1 MLKRSLEGSAKRD
14 ARTTRLVPFVAA
26 LSLIGASC
34 GSFQPTVT
42 PATSQGFGG
51 GPNATSVTCPLPTTM
66 PLQPGGWWTNRVFY
80 ELFVRSFADADGD
93 GIGDLRGLTAHL
105 DYLSD
110 GAASTGDDLGVGG
123 VWLMPIFT
131 SGSYH
136 GYDVIDYEQVD
147 PRYGDLKAFAAF
159 VDAAHRRDLEVI
171 LDLVINHTSAD
182 HPWFKDALA
191 GGPHRNWYVWRDS
204 DPGWPGVAGG
214 SPWHETPT
222 GWYYGAFG
230 AGMPDLNLTNPAVTA
245 EIERI
250 ARLWLDRGVDGFRLD
265 AAKHLIETGPTAQVN
280 TPDTM
285 AWLSSFRDAIHA
297 THPEALV
304 LGEVWEPR
312 IVTSGYV
319 ADGSLDMAFDF
330 DFGPAALG
338 AARLG
343 DAATLTSGIAE
354 LADRYRTGGV
364 ATFLT
369 NHDQA
374 RAMTELRGNRVAA
387 GLAGEA
393 LLTSPGVPFIY
404 YGEELGLQGAKPDE
418 DIRTPF
424 PWTPTSPGFG
434 FTTGSPWEPFG
445 PDPQTANVAA
455 ESDDAGSLLTTY
467 RTMLNVRNLVPV
479 LATGDAV
486 RVDVARRDLAVT
498 LRWEGSNG
506 ALVIQN
512 LGDRPVESPILNLA
526 SGPICGQPH
535 ASVVYQSG
543 PGSETLDAA
552 DPVIGPAGRLTDYV
566 PLPRVP
572 AFTTVVITLNP

>member
-1 MLKRSLEGSAKRD
+1 
-14 ARTTRLVPFVAA
+14 
-26 LSLIGASC
+26 
-34 GSFQPTVT
+34 
-42 PATSQGFGG
+42 
-51 GPNATSVTCPLPTTM
+51 M

-80 ELFVRSFADADGD
+80 ELFVRSFADADGN
-93 GIGDLRGLTAHL
+93 GIGDLRGLTDHL

-110 GAASTGDDLGVGG
+110 GAAGTGNDLGVGG

-147 PRYGDLKAFAAF
+147 PRYGDLESFAAF
-159 VDAAHRRDLEVI
+159 IDAAHRRDLEVV
-171 LDLVINHTSAD
+171 LDLVINHTSAE
-182 HPWFKDALA
+182 HPWFKDALE
-191 GGPHRNWYVWRDS
+191 GGPHRDWYVWSDT
-204 DPGWPGVAGG
+204 DPGWPGVADG
-214 SPWHETPT
+214 SPWHQTPS

-230 AGMPDLNLTNPAVTA
+230 AGMPDLNLNNPAVTA

-280 TPDTM
+280 TPETM
-285 AWLSSFRDAIHA
+285 AWLSSFRDAVHA

-304 LGEVWEPR
+304 LGEVREPR
-312 IVTSGYV
+312 NVTSGYV

-330 DFGPAALG
+330 GFGPAALG

-354 LADRYRTGGV
+354 LAARYPTGSV

-418 DIRTPF
+418 NIRTPF
-424 PWTPTSPGFG
+424 PWTPTGPDHG
-434 FTTGSPWEPFG
+434 FTTGLPWESFG
-445 PDPQTANVAA
+445 PSPETVNLAS
-455 ESDDAGSLLTTY
+455 ESEDAGSLITTY
-467 RTMLNVRNLVPV
+467 RTMLNVRNQVSV
-479 LATGDAV
+479 LARGGAW
-486 RVDVARRDLAVT
+486 RVDVAPRDLAVT
-498 LRWEGSNG
+498 LRWSGSG

-512 LGDRPVESPILNLA
+512 LGDRPVDSPTLNLA

-543 PGSETLDAA
+543 SATDTLVAA
-552 DPVIGPAGRLTDYV
+552 DPVIGPDGGLNDYV
-566 PLPRVP
+566 PVPRVP

>member
-1 MLKRSLEGSAKRD
+1 MTNHSL
-14 ARTTRLVPFVAA
+14 TFRLSLLAAGAA
-26 LSLIGASC
+26 LLVLQSGC
-34 GSFQPTVT
+34 
-42 PATSQGFGG
+42 ATSG
-51 GPNATSVTCPLPTTM
+51 
-66 PLQPGGWWTNRVFY
+66 
-80 ELFVRSFADADGD
+80 
-93 GIGDLRGLTAHL
+93 
-105 DYLSD
+105 
-110 GAASTGDDLGVGG
+110 GAAST
-123 VWLMPIFT
+123 
-131 SGSYH
+131 
-136 GYDVIDYEQVD
+136 
-147 PRYGDLKAFAAF
+147 
-159 VDAAHRRDLEVI
+159 
-171 LDLVINHTSAD
+171 TSAQQ
-182 HPWFKDALA
+182 PSQTAVPIKK
-191 GGPHRNWYVWRDS
+191 
-204 DPGWPGVAGG
+204 
-214 SPWHETPT
+214 
-222 GWYYGAFG
+222 
-230 AGMPDLNLTNPAVTA
+230 NLGYT
-245 EIERI
+245 
-250 ARLWLDRGVDGFRLD
+250 
-265 AAKHLIETGPTAQVN
+265 N
-280 TPDTM
+280 TPMIPGTQWHVHDGT
-285 AWLSSFRDAIHA
+285 R
-297 THPEALV
+297 PQ
-304 LGEVWEPR
+304 PR

-330 DFGPAALG
+330 DFGPAARG
-338 AARLG
+338 AARHG
-343 DAATLTSGIAE
+343 DAATLTTGIAE

-445 PDPQTANVAA
+445 PDPQTANVAS

-486 RVDVARRDLAVT
+486 RVDVASRDLAVT
-498 LRWEGSNG
+498 LRWEGSHG

-512 LGDRPVESPILNLA
+512 LGDRPAESPILNLA

>member
-1 MLKRSLEGSAKRD
+1 
-14 ARTTRLVPFVAA
+14 
-26 LSLIGASC
+26 
-34 GSFQPTVT
+34 
-42 PATSQGFGG
+42 
-51 GPNATSVTCPLPTTM
+51 M

-80 ELFVRSFADADGD
+80 ELFVRSFADADGN

-110 GAASTGDDLGVGG
+110 GAAGTGDDLGVGG
-123 VWLMPIFT
+123 IWLMPIFT

-147 PRYGDLKAFAAF
+147 PRYGDLESFAAF
-159 VDAAHRRDLEVI
+159 IDAAHRRDLEVV
-171 LDLVINHTSAD
+171 LDLVINHTSSE

-191 GGPHRNWYVWRDS
+191 GGPHRDWYVWRNS
-204 DPGWPGVAGG
+204 DPGWPGFAGG
-214 SPWHETPT
+214 SPWHETPS

-265 AAKHLIETGPTAQVN
+265 AAKHLIEIGPAAQVN

-285 AWLSSFRDAIHA
+285 AWLSSFRDAVHA

-312 IVTSGYV
+312 VVTSGYV
-319 ADGSLDMAFDF
+319 TDGSLDMAFDF
-330 DFGPAALG
+330 GFGPAALG

-343 DAATLTSGIAE
+343 DAATLTAGISE
-354 LADRYRTGGV
+354 LADRYPTGGV

-374 RAMTELRGNRVAA
+374 RTMTELRGNRAAA

-404 YGEELGLQGAKPDE
+404 YGEELGLQGTKPDE

-424 PWTPTSPGFG
+424 PWTPTGPGYG

-445 PDPQTANVAA
+445 PNPQTVNVAS
-455 ESDDAGSLLTTY
+455 ETDDAGSLLTTY
-467 RTMLNVRNLVPV
+467 RTMVNVRNLVPA
-479 LATGDAV
+479 LARGAAW

-498 LRWEGSNG
+498 LRWDGSSG

-512 LGDRPVESPILNLA
+512 LGDLPAESPTLNLA

-535 ASVVYQSG
+535 ASVIYRSVSG
-543 PGSETLDAA
+543 GETLVAA
-552 DPVIGPAGRLTDYV
+552 DPVIGPDGGLSDYV